1 MAREQTRRF
10 RNVGNAIAAVLS
22 HKNQFGSESL
32 TLEGLASGSSCRLS
46 KHLWSGISLAQCSSL
61 YRLET
66 TSPKKANFTP
76 RNKETKSKL
85 LQKRRLQRSLSNQRS
100 TSHSHPPRAC
110 VQFSQKPTFFAR
122 MGSSYITPHALFCPG
137 AYSQLSKP
145 YRFGA
150 PTSFY
155 SLLLVSFLSW
165 LHSSGFIRVWS
176 RRVTLPGTSSDDIGS
191 TSSSSSSTYC
201 ADTP

>member
-22 HKNQFGSESL
+22 HRNQFGSESL

-46 KHLWSGISLAQCSSL
+46 KHSRSGFSRTMQQSESPEVRVFRQ
-61 YRLET
+61 YRIHA
-66 TSPKKANFTP
+66 K
-76 RNKETKSKL
+76 
-85 LQKRRLQRSLSNQRS
+85 QKRNEIPRSYSKCRLQSGLLFNHMS
-100 TSHSHPPRAC
+100 TFTNASKTWSA
-110 VQFSQKPTFFAR
+110 FSQKPTFLAR

-155 SLLLVSFLSW
+155 SLLLVSFLS
-165 LHSSGFIRVWS
+165 
-176 RRVTLPGTSSDDIGS
+176 
-191 TSSSSSSTYC
+191 
-201 ADTP
+201 